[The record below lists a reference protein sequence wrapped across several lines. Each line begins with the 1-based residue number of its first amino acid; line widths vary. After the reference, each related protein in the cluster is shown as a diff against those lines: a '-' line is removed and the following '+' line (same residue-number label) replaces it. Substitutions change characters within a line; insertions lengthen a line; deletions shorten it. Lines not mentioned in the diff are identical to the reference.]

1 VTTRLATIKRN
12 LSLFDTVSI
21 PKGAT
26 TEYDGGDFEAIWKTA
41 DECNDYIFAE
51 YSRGDGIDVPEGS
64 IVLGIDGGKLA
75 VLVPKEAY
83 NAAQ

>member
-1 VTTRLATIKRN
+1 MTTRLATIQRN
-12 LSLFDTVSI
+12 LSLFDAVSI

-41 DECNDYIFAE
+41 DDCNEYIF
-51 YSRGDGIDVPEGS
+51 SKFNRGDGIEVPDGS

-75 VLVPKEAY
+75 VLVPSEAY
-83 NAAQ
+83 DAA

>member
-1 VTTRLATIKRN
+1 MTTRLATIKRN

-21 PKGAT
+21 PKQAT
-26 TEYDGGDFEAIWKTA
+26 TEYDGGDFEAVWKAA
-41 DECNDYIFAE
+41 DECNEYIF
-51 YSRGDGIDVPEGS
+51 SKFNRGDGIEVPDGS